1 MGACIILLKGG
12 KNVGESSEKKSKSL
26 VINLSPQF
34 LFGCPMST
42 HEQKPR
48 PHQNLS
54 VAHRETR
61 SVVCLLRPRTKAKKK
76 RREKQSRS
84 GSSALAFNHG
94 AIMPRSC
101 LLGYQHET
109 KPITTAL
116 LPVLSLPELIGVG
129 SVLCV
134 FCLAGCLQWCH
145 GSIGIW
151 NAWGSDDEGGSK
163 KVQRPL
169 PPMLLF
175 WPDLTS
181 LDASLCRQDIT
192 LRARQFLF
200 SGCV

>member
-1 MGACIILLKGG
+1 MQFDPLANTAKSEEVKTPNFQVDKTLDFRCRSLHKTVENLMGACIILLKGG

-101 LLGYQHET
+101 LPGYQHET

-116 LPVLSLPELIGVG
+116 LPTH
-129 SVLCV
+129 
-134 FCLAGCLQWCH
+134 QYCH
-145 GSIGIW
+145 YRS
-151 NAWGSDDEGGSK
+151 
-163 KVQRPL
+163 
-169 PPMLLF
+169 
-175 WPDLTS
+175 
-181 LDASLCRQDIT
+181 
-192 LRARQFLF
+192 
-200 SGCV
+200 